1 MRIRRAHHPNA
12 PFGIMIFT
20 SKFNSS
26 NLVEF
31 SSITVNPRF
40 ISSDNHRTL
49 RRRRWRSSW
58 LRKLALLLTLRYI
71 KLNARC
77 MFHVQGGWW
86 SLMNTSVLMMF
97 LMCVQLHSS
106 LWSICIHA
114 VSSLRWHWK
123 YQLFLTGE
131 DDLYCHT
138 GGFGMFIMNVFM
150 ACWDFFTKVDAP
162 RTQISL

>member
-1 MRIRRAHHPNA
+1 MRIRHAHHPNA
-12 PFGIMIFT
+12 PFGIMIFK

-40 ISSDNHRTL
+40 ISSDHYWTL
-49 RRRRWRSSW
+49 RWRRWRSSW
-58 LRKLALLLTLRYI
+58 LRKLALLLTLPYI

-86 SLMNTSVLMMF
+86 SLMNTSALMMF
-97 LMCVQLHSS
+97 LTLCVQLHSS
-106 LWSICIHA
+106 LWSICIDA
-114 VSSLRWHWK
+114 VSSLGWHWR
-123 YQLFLTGE
+123 YELFLTF
-131 DDLYCHT
+131 YCHT

-150 ACWDFFTKVDAP
+150 AC
-162 RTQISL
+162 